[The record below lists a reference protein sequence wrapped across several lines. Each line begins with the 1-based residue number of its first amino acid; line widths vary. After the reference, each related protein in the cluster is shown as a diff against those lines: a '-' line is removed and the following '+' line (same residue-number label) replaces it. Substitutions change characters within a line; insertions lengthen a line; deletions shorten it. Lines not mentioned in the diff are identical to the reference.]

1 MNSSSNFD
9 SRCGECVVYGA
20 IQGLS
25 DGLILIDAA
34 GRIVHLNRKAEEVLD
49 VRSRQ
54 VEGAVFRNRIRHQGL
69 GSFWDAAR
77 SEAAPVSAEIGFP
90 GGRTIRASVSLC
102 VSTAG
107 TPLGRALLLRD
118 ITREKQIQ
126 VELSSEVAK
135 RLVRMAG
142 NGGDAAADL
151 PPLTRRE
158 REILELVAGG
168 LSNASIASRLEISTN
183 TVASHLKHLY
193 AKIHVASRSQAAA
206 YALTHG
212 VRPPNGTL

>member
-1 MNSSSNFD
+1 MNLSSNFE

-34 GRIVHLNRKAEEVLD
+34 GRIVHLNRKAEEILD

-69 GSFWDAAR
+69 ASFWDAAR
-77 SEAAPVSAEIGFP
+77 NEAAPVSAEIGFP
-90 GGRTIRASVSLC
+90 GSRTIRASVSLC
-102 VSTAG
+102 VGTTG
-107 TPLGRALLLRD
+107 TPLGKALLLRD
-118 ITREKQIQ
+118 ITREKRIQ
-126 VELSSEVAK
+126 VELSSDVAK

-142 NGGDAAADL
+142 NGDAAADL

-206 YALTHG
+206 FALTHG